1 MEKSDSKSKIKK
13 EKSKTKIE
21 LKDKKTVV
29 DDKEGLVQ
37 PIEVAELSN
46 AALVWEITKQL
57 GGSVSGDMLNSGISL
72 PAQMNE
78 PLSILQRGAEV
89 FEYCGI
95 LDKACQHKAAVNR
108 LAFLAGFSVAPFS
121 VTPDRFRTNFNP
133 VLGETFQY
141 VDNRH
146 DSPVKIFCEQ
156 VSHHPHLAAMHAEND
171 NWMFYQNY
179 GATAEYLGNSLEI
192 VTDAKT
198 YLNLKKSDETY
209 FAKNP
214 RARVHNI
221 ILGTMWIEHHGDVD
235 ITNLK
240 TGDRCIVTFEKAGF
254 FDDKAN
260 TRVKGYITNKEGK
273 KIIKLSGTWDDHL
286 NALWLEDT
294 EDYPKGHKLQV
305 WKTFGENYG
314 EQAYKFTKYAM
325 TFNYMSEQ
333 MAKHYLPTDSRRRLD
348 RFYLQ
353 NGDVEKATQ
362 WKRVAEFQQREDEK
376 IRKHKFEQLEKAMDK
391 EQRVADEKKKEKNP
405 YAKNYWDPVWFDLTQ
420 DHIGQPFFSFN
431 NKFNQLKDDDMFV
444 SEQVKQTACDFEAYE
459 RTFGHLLDTTGK
471 SSGKIVVEKRT

>member
-1 MEKSDSKSKIKK
+1 VTHRFRMADLTKTESKGKISKDKTKSKSKVKDSTEKK
-13 EKSKTKIE
+13 EEKTTI
-21 LKDKKTVV
+21 V

-57 GGSVSGDMLNSGISL
+57 GGSMNGDVLNSGISL

-89 FEYCGI
+89 FEYCGLI
-95 LDKACQHKAAVNR
+95 DKACQQKASVNR

-141 VDNRH
+141 VDTRH
-146 DSPVKIFCEQ
+146 ESPVKIFCEQ

-192 VTDAKT
+192 CTDAKT
-198 YLNLKKSDETY
+198 YVKLKKVDEVY

-214 RARVHNI
+214 KAKVHNI

-240 TGDRCIVTFEKAGF
+240 TGDRCVVTFEKAGF

-260 TRVKGYITNKEGK
+260 TRVKGFITNKEGK
-273 KIIKLSGTWDDHL
+273 KMIKLSGTWDDHL

-314 EQAYKFTKYAM
+314 ENSYRMTKYAM
-325 TFNYMSEQ
+325 TFNYMSST
-333 MAKHYLPTDSRRRLD
+333 MSKFVLPTDSRRRLD
-348 RFYLQ
+348 RYYLQ
-353 NGDVEKATQ
+353 MADVEKATQ

-376 IRKHKFEQLEKAMDK
+376 NRKKKFEELEKSWDK
-391 EQRVADEKKKEKNP
+391 EKK
-405 YAKNYWDPVWFDLTQ
+405 D
-420 DHIGQPFFSFN
+420 
-431 NKFNQLKDDDMFV
+431 
-444 SEQVKQTACDFEAYE
+444 
-459 RTFGHLLDTTGK
+459 R
-471 SSGKIVVEKRT
+471 